1 MAMGGLIYLKENG
14 ILSEVKEYIGTSG
27 GSVCIALF
35 LAGMDVTQE
44 FVTQKSYMD
53 FDLNNVF
60 SRFGVVKGDMVFS
73 ALEQIMCSHTG
84 LNEYFTFKDFHELT
98 GVVFRVVA
106 YNVRLAEN
114 HFFDVN
120 ATPNMSVIDAVRMS
134 CSIPFLFQVCKWNGD
149 IYIDGGVS
157 EYTQLSHIPEEQR
170 GETLVIKTGG
180 DYRRKKECNPST
192 FMEYISCVYN
202 AIHPC
207 YRDHL
212 LSVFPLKVI
221 LSDTITQDDNV
232 NPIQVVAD
240 RELMKKYYMAGYSQT
255 QETLAIST
263 APLP

>member
-1 MAMGGLIYLKENG
+1 MGMGSLTYLKEIG
-14 ILSEVKEYIGTSG
+14 MLGEVKEYVGTSG

-44 FVTQKSYMD
+44 LVTDQSYMD

-84 LNEYFTFKDFHELT
+84 LQQCFTFKDFHEFT

-106 YNVRLAEN
+106 YNVRLSEN

-134 CSIPFLFQVCKWNGD
+134 CSIPFLFQVCKWKGD

-157 EYTQLSHIPEEQR
+157 EYTQLSHIPEEER
-170 GETLVIKTGG
+170 KDTLVIKTGG

-212 LSVFPLKVI
+212 LPAFPLKVL

-232 NPIQVVAD
+232 NPIQVVTNH
-240 RELMKKYYMAGYSQT
+240 ELMNKYYMAGYSQT
-255 QETLAIST
+255 QTVVPMST
-263 APLP
+263 PRG